1 MILRNNQDEILQV
14 GDLKGKEVELSL
26 DDKEK
31 LLYMLSQGNYKHP
44 RNSGLRESVKNNFI
58 I

>member
-1 MILRNNQDEILQV
+1 MILRNNQDEILQI

-31 LLYMLSQGNYKHP
+31 ILYMLSQGNYKHP
-44 RNSGLRESVKNNFI
+44 RNSGLRESVKK
-58 I
+58 